1 VGTRLSDSIELTSD
15 VIDVI
20 RNVVSDLRPAA
31 LDDYGLQA
39 VLKSYIADYVNRFG
53 IQVQL
58 DQPDTH
64 IPRLEAGVAMTVV
77 RIVQE
82 ALTNVVRHAQAKH
95 VQVSMRM
102 SDNTLHLVIQDDG
115 VGIANTQARPT
126 SHGLKIMRERA
137 EAFGGSLN
145 IGMAPEGGTRVVA
158 RIPIQT
164 DTTVNG
170 LWELDSSLDA

>member
-1 VGTRLSDSIELTSD
+1 
-15 VIDVI
+15 
-20 RNVVSDLRPAA
+20 
-31 LDDYGLQA
+31 
-39 VLKSYIADYVNRFG
+39 
-53 IQVQL
+53 
-58 DQPDTH
+58 
-64 IPRLEAGVAMTVV
+64 MTVV

-102 SDNTLHLVIQDDG
+102 SDDTLHLIIQDDG